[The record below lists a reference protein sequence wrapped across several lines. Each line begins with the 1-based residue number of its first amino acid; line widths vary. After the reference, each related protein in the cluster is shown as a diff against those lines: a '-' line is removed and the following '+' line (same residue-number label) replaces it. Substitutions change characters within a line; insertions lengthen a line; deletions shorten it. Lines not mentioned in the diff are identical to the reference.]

1 MLQRKSSPTCQRIC
15 STHGTQERAM
25 SVQMHAYRPPHHLCR
40 PEQRKGITC
49 AHITDMHTARRAHST
64 STRIQ
69 PPAPWPRAQNA
80 LHRSRARTH
89 MQEPRPRH
97 GRRHSD
103 GHSHEHGPPSASS
116 GIKVGGPGH
125 LLLCRSK
132 NRRETFIPS
141 SDFCVKVISEKNPK
155 LKTRIRLLRTCG
167 KFRSA
172 ENSNSKSS
180 LRLFTLLKRYRLI
193 KQGESGRGCH
203 ARCDVAQ

>member
-1 MLQRKSSPTCQRIC
+1 MRVIRPTGCTLATHGRSQPSPSPRHAHIRTTFMLQRKSSPTCQRIC

-69 PPAPWPRAQNA
+69 PPAHWPRAQNA

-89 MQEPRPRH
+89 MQEQRPRH

-125 LLLCRSK
+125 
-132 NRRETFIPS
+132 
-141 SDFCVKVISEKNPK
+141 
-155 LKTRIRLLRTCG
+155 
-167 KFRSA
+167 
-172 ENSNSKSS
+172 
-180 LRLFTLLKRYRLI
+180 
-193 KQGESGRGCH
+193 
-203 ARCDVAQ
+203 

>member
-1 MLQRKSSPTCQRIC
+1 MAANCPLVPSVWGVLRRARTRVLRVIRPPGCSLATHGRSQPSPSPRHAHIRTTFMLQRKSSPTCQRIC
-15 STHGTQERAM
+15 STHCTQERAM

-69 PPAPWPRAQNA
+69 PPAHWPRAQNA

-89 MQEPRPRH
+89 MQEQRPRH

-125 LLLCRSK
+125 
-132 NRRETFIPS
+132 
-141 SDFCVKVISEKNPK
+141 
-155 LKTRIRLLRTCG
+155 
-167 KFRSA
+167 
-172 ENSNSKSS
+172 
-180 LRLFTLLKRYRLI
+180 
-193 KQGESGRGCH
+193 
-203 ARCDVAQ
+203 